1 MKKVFNDIWASFN
14 NHEKGAS
21 ARKLTAFALMVLIAY
36 IHYKELSQTNAT
48 EFLIIDL
55 CGVFLSLGLVTFAQ
69 IIELKNGKTN
79 STEQNSE

>member
-1 MKKVFNDIWASFN
+1 MPLISKILASFN
-14 NHEKGAS
+14 TYEKGFS
-21 ARKLTAFALMVLIAY
+21 ARKLTAFALMNLIVY
-36 IHYKELSQTNAT
+36 IHYKQLSQDNAT

-79 STEQNSE
+79 SVK

>member
-1 MKKVFNDIWASFN
+1 MKVLKDLWASFN

-36 IHYKELSQTNAT
+36 IHYTQLSITNAV

-79 STEQNSE
+79 GLEKTTVE

>member
-1 MKKVFNDIWASFN
+1 MKIIKDIWASFN

-21 ARKLTAFALMVLIAY
+21 ARKLTAFALIVMIVY
-36 IHYKELSQTNAT
+36 IHYKQLSADNAI

-69 IIELKNGKTN
+69 IIELKNGTN
-79 STEQNSE
+79 NGTDK

>member
-1 MKKVFNDIWASFN
+1 MKIIKDIWASFN

-21 ARKLTAFALMVLIAY
+21 ARKLTAFALMVMIVY
-36 IHYKELSQTNAT
+36 IHYTQLSSENAI

-69 IIELKNGKTN
+69 IIELKNGTN
-79 STEQNSE
+79 NGTDK